1 MCINNDN
8 NDIIIIVV
16 DGQRRQSRI
25 LQLFLFFFFAHIL
38 SIIGCR
44 SPQSR
49 SHCLIGMLPNAL
61 FNIFLNKRPMLCDAA
76 GLISWTRS
84 LALVFKN

>member
-25 LQLFLFFFFAHIL
+25 LQLFLFFSLHIYSRL
-38 SIIGCR
+38 SVVAR
-44 SPQSR
+44 
-49 SHCLIGMLPNAL
+49 
-61 FNIFLNKRPMLCDAA
+61 LNRGA
-76 GLISWTRS
+76 I
-84 LALVFKN
+84 V